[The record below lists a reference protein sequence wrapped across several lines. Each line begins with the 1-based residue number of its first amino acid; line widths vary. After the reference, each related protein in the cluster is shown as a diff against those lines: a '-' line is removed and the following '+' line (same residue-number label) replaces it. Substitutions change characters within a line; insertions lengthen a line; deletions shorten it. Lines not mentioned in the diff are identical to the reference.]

1 VDTSGYYDPY
11 PRITLPEPVVLLG
24 LPGAQIAAIGFAL
37 SSVAGIRLHLVGR
50 SVEHRQ
56 GRSRSRIAL
65 ESGLDL
71 LHGQEAEVLLGA
83 LQSRPAGLV
92 IAPEGLPLSALPE
105 AERAF
110 PAAISCYVRRPADD
124 LLEAVH
130 AQHEASRGS
139 VPDYVLGPPVRPED
153 LGARF
158 QQQDRAYAS
167 AADHVIEAGDRHP
180 HRIAQELSKQL
191 NWPL

>member
-110 PAAISCYVRRPADD
+110 PAAISCYVRRPAD
-124 LLEAVH
+124 
-130 AQHEASRGS
+130 
-139 VPDYVLGPPVRPED
+139 GPPVRPED